1 MMTELELR
9 NEIVRLGRML
19 HQQSM
24 VSATDGNLSVR
35 LDEERILSTPTGMS
49 KCMMSVDDLVIVDRR
64 GIVIE
69 GERNVSSDIGMH
81 LLIYR
86 LRPDVNTVVHAHP
99 PTATGF
105 AAAGMALDQ
114 PLVSEVVINL
124 GSIPLALY
132 GTPGTPELAA
142 SIESLV
148 PMHDAILL
156 ANHGAVTYGR
166 DLLNAFMKMETVEH
180 FARIALTT
188 HLLGRQC
195 PLTAEQISRLEEVR
209 DRYLA
214 SAAERPKVNK
224 KAARPTQTPSRS

>member
-1 MMTELELR
+1 MNTEIEYR
-9 NEIVRLGRML
+9 HEIVRLGRML
-19 HQQSM
+19 HEGFL

-35 LDEERILSTPTGMS
+35 LGEDRILATPTGVS
-49 KCMMSVDDLVIVDRR
+49 KGMMSADDMVIVDRR
-64 GIVIE
+64 GIVVE
-69 GERNVSSDIGMH
+69 GERNVSSEIGMH

-86 LRPDVNTVVHAHP
+86 LRPDVSAIVHAHP

-142 SIESLV
+142 SIEHLV
-148 PMHDAILL
+148 PIHDAILL

-180 FARIALTT
+180 FARIALTA

-195 PLTAEQISRLEEVR
+195 PLTAEQISRLGDVR

-214 SAAERPKVNK
+214 AAAERPEPAGGNSEESFRRK
-224 KAARPTQTPSRS
+224 

>member
-1 MMTELELR
+1 MNTTELDLR
-9 NEIVRLGRML
+9 HEIVRLGRML
-19 HQQSM
+19 HDRFL
-24 VSATDGNLSVR
+24 VSATDGNLSYR
-35 LDEERILSTPTGMS
+35 LDDDRILATPTGMS
-49 KCMMSVDDLVIVDRR
+49 KGMMSAEDLVIVDSR
-64 GIVIE
+64 GAIVE
-69 GERNVSSDIGMH
+69 GERNVSSEIGMH

-86 LRPDVNTVVHAHP
+86 LRPDVRAVVHAHP

-124 GSIPLALY
+124 GAIPLALY

-142 SIESLV
+142 SIEPLV
-148 PMHDAILL
+148 PVHDAILL

-180 FARIALTT
+180 FARIALTA

-195 PLTAEQISRLEEVR
+195 PLTAEQISRLAEAR

-214 SAAERPKVNK
+214 SATEKPQITEGERIE
-224 KAARPTQTPSRS
+224 

>member
-1 MMTELELR
+1 R
-9 NEIVRLGRML
+9 GAIV
-19 HQQSM
+19 
-24 VSATDGNLSVR
+24 
-35 LDEERILSTPTGMS
+35 
-49 KCMMSVDDLVIVDRR
+49 
-64 GIVIE
+64 E
-69 GERNVSSDIGMH
+69 GERNVSSEIGMH

-86 LRPDVNTVVHAHP
+86 LRPDVRAVVHAHP

-124 GSIPLALY
+124 GAIPLALY

-142 SIESLV
+142 SIEPLV
-148 PMHDAILL
+148 PVHDAILL

-180 FARIALTT
+180 FARIALTA

-195 PLTAEQISRLEEVR
+195 PLTAEQISRLAEAR

-214 SAAERPKVNK
+214 SATEKPQITEGERIE
-224 KAARPTQTPSRS
+224 

>member
-1 MMTELELR
+1 MKSELEDR
-9 NEIVRLGRML
+9 HEIVRLGRML
-19 HQQSM
+19 HERFL

-35 LDEERILSTPTGMS
+35 LDEDRILSTPTGMS
-49 KCMMSVDDLVIVDRR
+49 KGMMSIEDLVIVDRR

-69 GERNVSSDIGMH
+69 GERNVSSEIGMH
-81 LLIYR
+81 LLIYHV
-86 LRPDVNTVVHAHP
+86 RPDVRAVVHAHP

-124 GSIPLALY
+124 GTIPLALY

-142 SIESLV
+142 SIEPLV

-166 DLLNAFMKMETVEH
+166 DLFNAFMKMETVEH

-195 PLTAEQISRLEEVR
+195 PLTAEQISKLADVR
-209 DRYLA
+209 DRYMA
-214 SAAERPKVNK
+214 GAADRPEIANRTLK
-224 KAARPTQTPSRS
+224 P

>member
-1 MMTELELR
+1 MKTELDHR
-9 NEIVRLGRML
+9 REIVRLGRML
-19 HQQSM
+19 HDRFL
-24 VSATDGNLSVR
+24 VSATDGNLSVK
-35 LDEERILSTPTGMS
+35 LAEERILATPTGMS
-49 KCMMSVDDLVIVDRR
+49 KGMMSEDDLVIVDRR
-64 GIVIE
+64 GTVVD
-69 GERNVSSDIGMH
+69 GARNVSSEIGIH

-86 LRPDVNTVVHAHP
+86 LRPDVGGIVHAHP

-105 AAAGMALDQ
+105 AAAGLALDQ

-124 GSIPLALY
+124 GGIPLALY

-142 SIESLV
+142 SIEPLV

-156 ANHGAVTYGR
+156 ANHGAVTCGR
-166 DLLNAFMKMETVEH
+166 DLLNAFLKMETVEH

-195 PLTAEQISRLEEVR
+195 PLTDEQTRRLAEVR

-214 SAAERPKVNK
+214 GAAERPLEKSSGEP
-224 KAARPTQTPSRS
+224 RSR